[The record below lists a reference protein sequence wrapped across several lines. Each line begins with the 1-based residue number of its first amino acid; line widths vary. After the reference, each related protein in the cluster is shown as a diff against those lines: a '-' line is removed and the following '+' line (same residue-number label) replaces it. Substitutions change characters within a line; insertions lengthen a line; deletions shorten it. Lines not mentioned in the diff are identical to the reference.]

1 MEPSMVRAA
10 RKSQKSKSPPSPV
23 VSNEAIADTL
33 TEIADLLE
41 KQGANPYRV
50 RAYRQGADTVRHA
63 EQPLQRILAE
73 KGVRGLMKL
82 RGIGDSLAAAIEKI
96 IHAKKL
102 PLLSRLRGGGAPER
116 LFSTVADIGPKLAAR
131 IHDELGI
138 KTLTELEA
146 ACWDGRLARV
156 PGMGDKRIRAVRES
170 LAGRFDRGAERP
182 AGVGPTPPPE
192 DQPPVEDLLDIDRQ
206 YRELAQRDRLMRV
219 APRRYN
225 PEGRAW
231 LPILHTER
239 DGRQYT
245 ALYSNTSRAHELGAL
260 RDWVVI
266 YREDKKLGGTWTVI
280 TARMGPLKGRR
291 VVRGR
296 EVECEAYYEETAPQL
311 AVTSPAE

>member
-1 MEPSMVRAA
+1 MVRAA
-10 RKSQKSKSPPSPV
+10 EKRNNSKTARAAV
-23 VSNEAIADTL
+23 VSNEQIADTL

-41 KQGANPYRV
+41 RQGANPYRV
-50 RAYRQGADTVRHA
+50 RAYRQGAETVRHA

-73 KGVRGLMKL
+73 RGVRGLMKL
-82 RGIGDSLAAAIEKI
+82 RGIGDSLANAIEKI
-96 IHAKKL
+96 IHSKKL
-102 PLLSRLRGGGAPER
+102 PLLTRLRGGGAPER

-138 KTLTELEA
+138 STLSELEA

-156 PGMGDKRIRAVRES
+156 PGMGQKRIRAVRES
-170 LAGRFDRGAERP
+170 LAGRFNRGAERP
-182 AGVGPTPPPE
+182 EGVSPPAPPE
-192 DQPPVEDLLDIDRQ
+192 EQPPVEELLDIDRQ
-206 YRELAQRDRLMRV
+206 YRDLAERDRLMRI
-219 APRRYN
+219 APRRFN

-231 LPILHTER
+231 LPILHAER

-245 ALYSNTSRAHELGAL
+245 AMYSNTSRAHELGTL

-280 TARMGPLKGRR
+280 TARLGPLKGKR

-296 EVECEAYYEETAPQL
+296 EAECAAWYEQERTC
-311 AVTSPAE
+311 SPNGA